1 MNNKNNFHSI
11 KQIDS
16 ENNKVIHDNSK
27 RNDNNNTNSISE
39 QSNDA
44 DIDFAIIQMKELIEN
59 LKNIQAMYQDVSI
72 FVTLYN
78 QKIRKISVM
87 YCWSSTT

>member
-11 KQIDS
+11 KQIDC

-27 RNDNNNTNSISE
+27 RNDNNNTNSSSE

-44 DIDFAIIQMKELIEN
+44 DIIQMKELVEN
-59 LKNIQAMYQDVSI
+59 IKNIQATYQDVSI

-78 QKIRKISVM
+78 QKIQKISVM

>member
-27 RNDNNNTNSISE
+27 RNDNNTTNSISE